1 MIFNGI
7 YVKIDF
13 GVIKLNL
20 YKEILSRVLEQEEIH
35 VTFPNLKIDAGE
47 IVEQKSYLALLQIKA
62 ILDDEECF
70 MKIERII
77 SVFEDLGS
85 SGGSRHDFG

>member
-1 MIFNGI
+1 M
-7 YVKIDF
+7 
-13 GVIKLNL
+13 IKLNL

-62 ILDDEECF
+62 ILEDDRLDDEECF

>member
-1 MIFNGI
+1 M
-7 YVKIDF
+7 DF

-20 YKEILSRVLEQEEIH
+20 YKEILSRVLEQEKIH

-62 ILDDEECF
+62 ILEDDRLDDEECF